1 MACYHYAD
9 KRRNNVG
16 KQVKKHGYSA
26 KLVRVVD
33 GDTADA
39 MIDLGFN
46 TWVKKR
52 IRFYGVD
59 TWESRTRDL
68 EEKKKGL
75 EAKAFVKDLL
85 KDSDDGKFSIISHGV
100 GKYGRV
106 LGELFVKGHD
116 TSVNELLKEH
126 GHAYEYH
133 GEKKKV
139 FGS

>member
-1 MACYHYAD
+1 MKNKKLD
-9 KRRNNVG
+9 KYN
-16 KQVKKHGYSA
+16 YSA
-26 KLVRVVD
+26 KLLRVVD

-52 IRFYGVD
+52 IRFMGVD
-59 TWESRTRDL
+59 TWECRTRNL

-75 EAKAFVKDLL
+75 AAKAFTKHLL
-85 KDSDDGKFSIISHGV
+85 EDSDEGKFSIISYGV

-106 LGELFVKGHD
+106 LGELFVKGHES
-116 TSVNELLKEH
+116 SVNELLKEH

>member
-1 MACYHYAD
+1 MYTYNAT
-9 KRRNNVG
+9 V
-16 KQVKKHGYSA
+16 
-26 KLVRVVD
+26 VRVVD

-52 IRFYGVD
+52 IRFMGVD
-59 TWESRTRDL
+59 TWECRTRDL

-85 KDSDDGKFSIISHGV
+85 ENSDEGKFSIKSHGV

-106 LGELFVKGHD
+106 LGELFVKGHEK
-116 TSVNELLKEH
+116 SVNELLKEN

>member
-1 MACYHYAD
+1 M
-9 KRRNNVG
+9 G
-16 KQVKKHGYSA
+16 KQVKKHGYSC

-39 MIDLGFN
+39 MIDLGFK
-46 TWVKKR
+46 TWVKAR
-52 IRFYGVD
+52 IRFMGVD

-75 EAKAFVKDLL
+75 AAKAYVKDLL
-85 KDSDDGKFSIISHGV
+85 ENSDDGKFSIISHGT

-106 LGELFVKGHD
+106 LGELFVKGHE
-116 TSVNELLKEH
+116 TSINQLLIEN
-126 GHAYEYH
+126 GHAYEYE
-133 GEKKKV
+133 GGKKKV